1 MGMRKYYIL
10 VVAAIVVLAACT
22 DRDDDVTT
30 VNIRIQN
37 STKSFFQEV
46 RISGKDTIYENIA
59 AGEYSEYLEYAT
71 GFKDMPLTVVA
82 DSTNFTYSPNS
93 VFTDSL
99 PIGFYTYQLSL
110 DETNQL
116 ELNFKID

>member
-1 MGMRKYYIL
+1 MRKYFVLI
-10 VVAAIVVLAACT
+10 VLAVGVLVACT
-22 DRDDDVTT
+22 DRDDDLTT

-46 RISGKDTIYENIA
+46 RISDKDTIYENIA
-59 AGEYSEYLEYAT
+59 SGEYSEYLEYTTA
-71 GFKDMPLTVVA
+71 FQEMSLTVVA
-82 DSTNFTYSPNS
+82 DSINYNYSPES

>member
-1 MGMRKYYIL
+1 MRKYFIL
-10 VVAAIVVLAACT
+10 IVVAAGVLAACT
-22 DRDDDVTT
+22 DRDDDVAT

-37 STKSFFQEV
+37 SSRSFFQEV
-46 RISGKDTIYENIA
+46 RISGKDTVYENIA
-59 AGEYSEYLEYAT
+59 VGEYSEYLEYVTA
-71 GFKDMPLTVVA
+71 FQEMSLTVVA
-82 DSTNFTYSPNS
+82 DSTDLNYSPAS

-99 PIGFYTYQLSL
+99 PVGFYTYELLL